1 MGLIVGLLVLGATVR
16 VAKDLSKT
24 ISKKGFERDP
34 HKNIQEFLVGRR
46 RR

>member
-16 VAKDLSKT
+16 VARKLTKT

-34 HKNIQEFLVGRR
+34 HKNIQGFLVGRKR
-46 RR
+46 R